1 MRLTVLALLLCSGY
15 ALASDKPTFY
25 EERHRGWF
33 WHEVEPDPEEEQP
46 QTDKPVIPQPETKPV
61 APTQPAE
68 QVPLDSAWLKAN
80 LEKLMQ
86 KALDEPTDANLAAYA
101 YANRLMMDMG
111 SRFSTRMMEFMEL
124 EQALQESS
132 RRPFSAFALSEFSEE
147 RNKAVSNIM
156 AKLKEKTHIW
166 FFYSSTCAYCA
177 KQVPVLEEFK
187 ARTGIPVLAI
197 SMDGGPVPGANTF
210 EVVIDEDLR
219 VSQMFGVRVTPTMH
233 LVDNKKRQPIP
244 LTEGLNT
251 LPDIEKRVLLLSR
264 QASFITDEE
273 YQLARSVREIG
284 VFRNETGEILADK
297 AKLESDPGYLADLLK
312 QRLDDVT
319 QFGASKAGSAEQAG
333 RANTS
338 STPSI
343 QGTPVR

>member
-1 MRLTVLALLLCSGY
+1 MRLTVLALLVFSTY
-15 ALASDKPTFY
+15 TLASNKPTFY
-25 EERHRGWF
+25 EERQRGWF
-33 WHEVEPDPEEEQP
+33 WHEVEPEPEEEEP
-46 QTDKPVIPQPETKPV
+46 HAKEPATPQPELIKPV
-61 APTQPAE
+61 SPPTE

-86 KALDEPTDANLAAYA
+86 KAIDEPTDANLAAYA

-124 EQALQESS
+124 EQALQESA
-132 RRPFSAFALSEFSEE
+132 RRPFSTFALSEFSEE
-147 RNKAVSNIM
+147 RNKAVNSIM
-156 AKLKEKTHIW
+156 AKLKEKAHIW
-166 FFYSSTCAYCA
+166 FFYSSTCAYCV

-210 EVVIDEDLR
+210 EVVVDHDLR

-297 AKLESDPGYLADLLK
+297 SKLESDPGYLADLLK

-319 QFGASKAGSAEQAG
+319 QFGASKAVGTEQGGA
-333 RANTS
+333 ANT
-338 STPSI
+338 PSIPAI

>member
-1 MRLTVLALLLCSGY
+1 MRLTVLALLVFSTY
-15 ALASDKPTFY
+15 SLASDKPTFY
-25 EERHRGWF
+25 EERQRGWF
-33 WHEVEPDPEEEQP
+33 WHEVEPEPEEEP
-46 QTDKPVIPQPETKPV
+46 QTKEPLTPQPESVKPV
-61 APTQPAE
+61 TPRAE
-68 QVPLDSAWLKAN
+68 QVALDSSWLKAN

-86 KALDEPTDANLAAYA
+86 KAIDEPTDANLAAYA

-124 EQALQESS
+124 EQALQESA
-132 RRPFSAFALSEFSEE
+132 RRPFSTFALSEFSEE
-147 RNKAVSNIM
+147 RNKAVNSIM
-156 AKLKEKTHIW
+156 AKLKEKAHIW
-166 FFYSSTCAYCA
+166 FFYSSTCAYCV

-210 EVVIDEDLR
+210 EVVVDHDLR

-297 AKLESDPGYLADLLK
+297 SKLESDPGYLADLLK

-319 QFGASKAGSAEQAG
+319 QFGASKAVGTEQGGA
-333 RANTS
+333 ANTP
-338 STPSI
+338 STPAI

>member
-1 MRLTVLALLLCSGY
+1 MRLTVLALLVFSTY
-15 ALASDKPTFY
+15 SLASDKPTFY
-25 EERHRGWF
+25 EERQRGWF
-33 WHEVEPDPEEEQP
+33 WHEVEPEPEEEP
-46 QTDKPVIPQPETKPV
+46 QTKEPLTPQPESVKPV
-61 APTQPAE
+61 TPRAE
-68 QVPLDSAWLKAN
+68 QVALDSSWLKAN

-86 KALDEPTDANLAAYA
+86 KAIDEPTDANLAAYA

-124 EQALQESS
+124 EQALQESA
-132 RRPFSAFALSEFSEE
+132 RRPFSTFALSEFSEE
-147 RNKAVSNIM
+147 RNKAVNSIM
-156 AKLKEKTHIW
+156 AKLKEKAHIW
-166 FFYSSTCAYCA
+166 FFYSSTCAYCV

-210 EVVIDEDLR
+210 EVVVDHDLR

-297 AKLESDPGYLADLLK
+297 SKLESDPGYLADLLK

-319 QFGASKAGSAEQAG
+319 QFGASKAVGTEQGGSA
-333 RANTS
+333 N
-338 STPSI
+338 TPSIPAI